1 MPGFFEPLENFNTKK
16 KVHTVTI
23 DGQSLVVT
31 LEKKLEVMRN
41 GENAYMW
48 KSPTEIALKPP
59 PKILAQHKSLKKKD
73 RGYSFYDNDP
83 YYPKEIIDG
92 GFSWDRE

>member
-1 MPGFFEPLENFNTKK
+1 MPGFFEALGNFNTKK

-48 KSPTEIALKPP
+48 KSPTEIALKPQ
-59 PKILAQHKSLKKKD
+59 PKILAQYKSLQRKD
-73 RGYSFYDNDP
+73 RGYIFYDNDP